1 LRLARGCDR
10 NGTLMRHAT
19 LTSPLPIGL
28 LAPAVILLSCR
39 RGLVSPPRC
48 PHLLLAHSLPAAIAA
63 IALAAVT
70 TRTDV
75 EKRVARRVNAP
86 PHAKA
91 FDGSIRCHHVKQNM
105 PTDDRTDDCAFG
117 SMMSSP
123 TAEVQK
129 TTFSDDRR
137 HVNIVSKSSDRRP
150 RRNEPA
156 EKSWHLPARP
166 VEKTNS
172 INFLRGKKRRSFGSL
187 ASELA

>member
-1 LRLARGCDR
+1 MTANEALEAAGWLRLARGCDR
-10 NGTLMRHAT
+10 NGTLMRHAA

-28 LAPAVILLSCR
+28 LAPAVILLACR

-48 PHLLLAHSLPAAIAA
+48 PYLLLAHSLPAAIAA
-63 IALAAVT
+63 IPLAAVT

-91 FDGSIRCHHVKQNM
+91 FDGSICRHHVKQNM

-129 TTFSDDRR
+129 TTFSDDRQHNGLMPLDPDDTVGPNVGMR
-137 HVNIVSKSSDRRP
+137 V
-150 RRNEPA
+150 
-156 EKSWHLPARP
+156 
-166 VEKTNS
+166 
-172 INFLRGKKRRSFGSL
+172 KKPQ
-187 ASELA
+187 